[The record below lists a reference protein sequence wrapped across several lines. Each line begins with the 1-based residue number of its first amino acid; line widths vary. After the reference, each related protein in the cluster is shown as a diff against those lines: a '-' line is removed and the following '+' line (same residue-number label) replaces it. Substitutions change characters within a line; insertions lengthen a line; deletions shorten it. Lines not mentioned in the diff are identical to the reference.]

1 MKTILCYGD
10 PNTYG
15 SKPIDI
21 DMLETPFVSTSYRF
35 SKEKRWTGILQKELG
50 NEYEVIEEGLN
61 GRTTIYKNLDLI
73 GINKIYTK
81 VF

>member
-35 SKEKRWTGILQKELG
+35 SKEKTELELSPTKIPWCISYLYLWDP
-50 NEYEVIEEGLN
+50 NS
-61 GRTTIYKNLDLI
+61 YK
-73 GINKIYTK
+73 
-81 VF
+81 